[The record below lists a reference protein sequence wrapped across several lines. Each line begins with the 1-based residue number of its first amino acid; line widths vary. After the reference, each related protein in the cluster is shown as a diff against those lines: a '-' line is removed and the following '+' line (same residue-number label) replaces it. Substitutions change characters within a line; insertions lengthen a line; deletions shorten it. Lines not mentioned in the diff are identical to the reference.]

1 MIFFFKGTATPGI
14 YTYGH
19 TLSLHAALPIGPAGH
34 PRPFRPAHALLSRA
48 DGHEG
53 ACRVRDRGP
62 ADRAALAAALPGHRR
77 RARRDADRV
86 RRTPLLPRSEEHT
99 SELQSLMRSS
109 YAVYCLKK
117 NKKHHAHATLK
128 S

>member
-34 PRPFRPAHALLSRA
+34 PRPFRPAHALRSRA

-86 RRTPLLPRSEEHT
+86 RRTPLLPAHLCPPPGDGRVPQRVVGG
-99 SELQSLMRSS
+99 LRA
-109 YAVYCLKK
+109 AV
-117 NKKHHAHATLK
+117 TGDRTRDV
-128 S
+128 